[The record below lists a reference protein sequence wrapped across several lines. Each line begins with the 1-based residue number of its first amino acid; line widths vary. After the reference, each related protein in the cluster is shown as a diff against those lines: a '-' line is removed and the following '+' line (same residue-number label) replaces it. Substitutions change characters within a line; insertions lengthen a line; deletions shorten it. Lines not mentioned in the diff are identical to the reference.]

1 VKKQRKCKVIYSK
14 KQKKVLFVRAN
25 AKNRAGFC
33 APLSAA
39 FFAFVRKHPIVHL
52 KETVRDRVNPY
63 LKYLEKAFSP
73 LFIVGR
79 AGKCAVREGA

>member
-1 VKKQRKCKVIYSK
+1 MK
-14 KQKKVLFVRAN
+14 AN

-39 FFAFVRKHPIVHL
+39 FFAFVKKHPIVHL
-52 KETVRDRVNPY
+52 KETVRDRVNFY
-63 LKYLEKAFSP
+63 LEYLEKAFAP